1 VPVGSAKPTK
11 TGLAV
16 LELQEKLPNARIVYA
31 SATGA
36 SEPKNM
42 AYMVRLGLWGPGT
55 PFSDFNDFIQ
65 SIEKRGVGAM
75 EIVAMD
81 MKLRGMYIA
90 RQLSFSGVT
99 FKIEEI
105 PLNKEYV
112 KMYNDAVKLVSL
124 NDFERFFFIYSNTF
138 LFHSNKKKWVEMK
151 DKFQEAIDLIDTE
164 GKLKK
169 TVWGQFWSSHQRF
182 FKYLCMACKVPYV
195 VELSKSALL
204 NKKCVVIGLQSTG
217 EARTL
222 EQIDELGEINEFIST
237 ARGVLQNLVEKH
249 FPSFENTHP
258 NNASKTVS
266 NSISTR
272 NNKTAPAV
280 VNKPSSFF
288 DILGVGDQ
296 IRQQLYQKSKL
307 AKSKESRNSQK
318 INDILKRLSTYTNST
333 TISKANEDS
342 VENAKLK
349 QQSKKRSSSMS
360 SSSSISSSI
369 PSSSELNNNN
379 NINSQES
386 DLDSDEYE
394 NSDLD
399 DSYNEDDDEEEEI
412 DEIDMDDE
420 NLHDAQDNNNFF
432 KMDTVCRHDNDNSIE
447 KYANSKIS
455 TEITLDLSPVSR
467 EEHLFESDD
476 SDSLFS
482 ITKSVSVQSLMIKNQ
497 IRRPKLVNGTSNHLN
512 NKLRKRKKNKATK
525 INVNGGYENE
535 EEDDEDEIGCE
546 NEMDQN
552 NGSEDTRSFLPP
564 VIKEEHSS
572 SDDDF
577 KLPSKRI
584 KNKSECVNM
593 PEEALEIQIKEEDQ
607 LLTTCK
613 PADQQQSRPKPT
625 QPYEIADYVCE
636 MKRDLLNAIQQL
648 GKRLPANTLDEL
660 IDLLDGPDK
669 VAEMT
674 GRKGRVVCRTNNEG
688 GENNYVYETRNETDV
703 PVELMNVVQ
712 KERFM
717 NGEKLIAI
725 ISEAASSGISLQANR
740 RYANQCRRVHIT
752 IELPWSADRAIQ
764 QFGRT
769 HRSNQVSAPEYVFII
784 SELAGEK
791 RFASTVAKRLESLVI
806 TN

>member
-1 VPVGSAKPTK
+1 
-11 TGLAV
+11 
-16 LELQEKLPNARIVYA
+16 
-31 SATGA
+31 
-36 SEPKNM
+36 
-42 AYMVRLGLWGPGT
+42 
-55 PFSDFNDFIQ
+55 
-65 SIEKRGVGAM
+65 
-75 EIVAMD
+75 
-81 MKLRGMYIA
+81 
-90 RQLSFSGVT
+90 
-99 FKIEEI
+99 
-105 PLNKEYV
+105 
-112 KMYNDAVKLVSL
+112 
-124 NDFERFFFIYSNTF
+124 
-138 LFHSNKKKWVEMK
+138 MK
-151 DKFQEAIDLIDTE
+151 DKFQEAIDLIDSE

-222 EQIDELGEINEFIST
+222 EQIDEFGEISEFVST

-249 FPSFENTHP
+249 FPSFENLHP
-258 NNASKTVS
+258 NNASKAVT
-266 NSISTR
+266 NSQPTR
-272 NNKTAPAV
+272 NNNNKTGPAV
-280 VNKPSSFF
+280 VNKPTSFF

-296 IRQQLYQKSKL
+296 IRQQLIQKSKL

-333 TISKANEDS
+333 TINKANEDC
-342 VENAKLK
+342 VETAKLK
-349 QQSKKRSSSMS
+349 QQFKSKKRSSSMS

-369 PSSSELNNNN
+369 TSSNELNNNN
-379 NINSQES
+379 SQES
-386 DLDSDEYE
+386 EIDSDECE

-399 DSYNEDDDEEEEI
+399 DSYNEDDDEEELNEL
-412 DEIDMDDE
+412 DMDTE
-420 NLHDAQDNNNFF
+420 NLHDVAENETF
-432 KMDTVCRHDNDNSIE
+432 KTDKACIHDNDNLID
-447 KYANSKIS
+447 KYGSSKLS

-497 IRRPKLVNGTSNHLN
+497 IRRQKPVHNGISSSLN
-512 NKLRKRKKNKATK
+512 NKLRKRKKNKSSK
-525 INVNGGYENE
+525 INLNGGYENE
-535 EEDDEDEIGCE
+535 EEDDDEEIGCE
-546 NEMDQN
+546 NNDIMDQN
-552 NGSEDTRSFLPP
+552 NGNDDTKSLLHS

-577 KLPSKRI
+577 KLPTKRI
-584 KNKSECVNM
+584 KNKSESVNKSD
-593 PEEALEIQIKEEDQ
+593 EVVELQIKEEEEEEGEKV
-607 LLTTCK
+607 LTTCK
-613 PADQQQSRPKPT
+613 LSADQQQSSKPRPK
-625 QPYEIADYVCE
+625 QPYEIADHIYE
-636 MKRDLLNAIQQL
+636 MKRDLLISIQQL

-674 GRKGRVVCRTNNEG
+674 GRKGRVVCRTNNDG
-688 GENNYVYETRNETDV
+688 GESNYVYETRNESDV

-769 HRSNQVSAPEYVFII
+769 HRSNQVSAPEYVFLI

-806 TN
+806 VY